1 MISCSF
7 LRSHLPL
14 KLFNSYPPIYQPQ
27 WLWLYLRCNFSW
39 LPCSIGHNPTLTLH
53 RKRKLPTLVLHQVYY
68 SRLVL
73 LLKMDKNKRLSRPLS
88 LRNQRSDLVS
98 CWLEAVLDEGYLVV
112 SLTSIVLRVCLE
124 SIVFSFPY
132 KKRRIPFIVQ
142 SNPPHQY
149 QTIKLA
155 SQLSLLG

>member
-7 LRSHLPL
+7 LRSHPPL
-14 KLFNSYPPIYQPQ
+14 NLFNSYPPIYQPQ

-73 LLKMDKNKRLSRPLS
+73 LLKMDKNKRLSQPS
-88 LRNQRSDLVS
+88 NLRNQRSDLVS
-98 CWLEAVLDEGYLVV
+98 CWSEAVLDEGHLVV

-124 SIVFSFPY
+124 SIVFNVPF
-132 KKRRIPFIVQ
+132 KKVAF
-142 SNPPHQY
+142 
-149 QTIKLA
+149 
-155 SQLSLLG
+155 SL